1 MAEPTFPAS
10 HLKVERAHGFIAE
23 LQRLVKA
30 HVNENPPR
38 ITPIA
43 SSDGKHTFDIE
54 WANLGLL
61 PGVIVGDVVHNLR
74 TALDLMASDLA
85 TRNGRSNKD
94 VYFPIA
100 DSEEALTGRIS
111 SQKFSKAGDD
121 AVELLRSFRPYRGG
135 DNLLR
140 DLHDLNNA
148 DKHTA
153 LIAVHSD
160 AGIFVDFV
168 RDPQDENK
176 LIIKP
181 GIERVEIYFPE
192 SGPLAGEPIVEMLKQ
207 MAELVESV
215 LQAFA
220 GLVNSRA

>member
-1 MAEPTFPAS
+1 MAEPIFPAS
-10 HLKVERAHGFIAE
+10 RLKVERAHGFIAE
-23 LQRLVKA
+23 LQRLVKS
-30 HVNENPPR
+30 HVDQNPPL
-38 ITPIA
+38 ITPIDT
-43 SSDGKHTFDIE
+43 SDGKHTFDIE

-85 TRNGRSNKD
+85 ARNGRSNKD
-94 VYFPIA
+94 VYFPVA
-100 DSEEALTGRIS
+100 DSEEALEGRIS
-111 SQKFSKAGDD
+111 GQKFSKAGDD

-135 DNLLR
+135 GNLLR

-160 AGIFVDFV
+160 TGMYVDFR
-168 RDPQDENK
+168 RDPQDANK

-181 GIERVEIYFPE
+181 VIERVEIYFPDE
-192 SGPLAGEPIVEMLKQ
+192 GPLAGEPIIEMLKQ
-207 MAELVESV
+207 MAELVESI
-215 LQAFA
+215 LEAFSA
-220 GLVNSRA
+220 LVKSRD